1 MKKFLA
7 TVIALSAM
15 TAAFTGC
22 SGNNN
27 SSGSSNTSSN
37 QSGNQSGTTS
47 EASNSGTT
55 GASGST
61 ENSASEGRTAAD
73 LGMAAS
79 TCIDWG
85 DLAQIED
92 EEMISSML
100 NLDTSL
106 CEDYYVATAM
116 MSVHLSEV
124 IVVKPTAGNEDAV
137 KTALD
142 EHFAYIKD
150 GAAFYPAQEKS
161 AAGAVQGKTEDGYYY
176 IIVHEIGSEIAD
188 VMNAYQPGEEVPH
201 LEVPTDETGGDSG
214 VVIIPTE
221 EQGAIYYGTTGET
234 ANGSTADAANGVS

>member
-7 TVIALSAM
+7 TVIALSAI

-27 SSGSSNTSSN
+27 SSGSDSSAAE
-37 QSGNQSGTTS
+37 SGNTS
-47 EASNSGTT
+47 EAGNSATS
-55 GASGST
+55 GASGTS
-61 ENSASEGRTAAD
+61 ENSNSEARTAAD

-79 TCIDWG
+79 TCIEWG

-92 EEMISSML
+92 PEMISSML
-100 NLDTSL
+100 NIDTNL
-106 CEDYYVATAM
+106 LEDYYVATAM

-124 IVVKPTAGNEDAV
+124 IIVKPTAGNEDAV
-137 KTALD
+137 QTGLD

-176 IIVHEIGSEIAD
+176 IIVHEIGSQIAD
-188 VMNAYQPGEEVPH
+188 VMNAYQPGDEVPV
-201 LEVPTDETGGDSG
+201 LEVPEEEPAGDNGVVIVPTDE
-214 VVIIPTE
+214 
-221 EQGAIYYGTTGET
+221 QGAVYFGTGE
-234 ANGSTADAANGVS
+234 AANSSTSDSSNG

>member
-1 MKKFLA
+1 MKKFIA
-7 TVIALSAM
+7 TLVALSAI

-27 SSGSSNTSSN
+27 SSSNSSSAAE
-37 QSGNQSGTTS
+37 SGNTS
-47 EASNSGTT
+47 EAGNSGTS
-55 GASGST
+55 GASGTS
-61 ENSASEGRTAAD
+61 ENSAAEGRTAAD

-79 TCIDWG
+79 TCIEWG

-100 NLDTSL
+100 NIDTSL
-106 CEDYYVATAM
+106 FEDYYVATAM
-116 MSVHLSEV
+116 MSVHLSEI
-124 IVVKPTAGNEDAV
+124 IVVKPTPGNEDAV
-137 KTALD
+137 QAGLD

-188 VMNAYQPGEEVPH
+188 VMNAYQPGDEVPK
-201 LEVPTDETGGDSG
+201 LEAPEEQPAGDNGVVIVPTDE
-214 VVIIPTE
+214 
-221 EQGAIYYGTTGET
+221 QGAEYFGTTGEA
-234 ANGSTADAANGVS
+234 ANSSTADVSSVSE